1 MKGRLILL
9 LGLVVGLSL
18 AIAPTVAANGSNG
31 HHRLP
36 ARIDLP
42 DGWQPEGIT
51 AGRGATFYVGSIPGG
66 AIWKGNFR
74 TGSGRVLVPSGTGQ
88 VAVGVDYDWRK
99 GRIWVAGGPTGD
111 VRVYN
116 AGSGKLLQTYHFTS
130 ATPPFLND
138 LVVTRTAVY
147 VTDSFNQQLDVI
159 PLGRHGKLPAPSKA
173 YSLPLTGDITYQA
186 SFNANGIVARSGWLI
201 LVQSN
206 TGLLFRVDPR
216 TGVARKIDLGG
227 YFVLNGDGLEL
238 HGRTLYVV
246 RNQSNLVAVFRLGSR
261 LQSARFLGEL
271 TSTGLD
277 IPTTAAFSLGRLWVV
292 NARFNT
298 PPTATTEYWITR
310 LRALP

>member
-1 MKGRLILL
+1 MKARLILL
-9 LGLVVGLSL
+9 LGLVLSL
-18 AIAPTVAANGSNG
+18 SLVIAPAVAAHGPDRHGS
-31 HHRLP
+31 LP
-36 ARIDLP
+36 SQIDLP
-42 DGWQPEGIT
+42 DAWQPEGIT
-51 AGRGATFYVGSIPGG
+51 AGRGAAFYVGSIPGG

-74 TGSGRVLVPSGTGQ
+74 TGNGKVLVPSVTGQ

-116 AGSGKLLQTYHFTS
+116 ARSGKLLQTYHFTS

-173 YSLPLTGDITYQA
+173 YSMPLTGAITYQA
-186 SFNANGIVARSGWLI
+186 GFNANGIVARSGWLI

-216 TGVARKIDLGG
+216 TGVARKIDLGSNL
-227 YFVLNGDGLEL
+227 VTNGDGLEL

-261 LQSARFLGEL
+261 LKSARLLGEL
-271 TSTGLD
+271 KSAGLD

-298 PPTATTEYWITR
+298 LPTATTKYWITR
-310 LRALP
+310 LPARP